1 MGTRCR
7 SMDWGAG
14 ARTGAK
20 DGRKVANDAP
30 GVAQAL
36 TRAPGKGLVGQ
47 AEAGGVG
54 ALLRSGGS
62 PEPRWSGT
70 RALRPAA
77 HAYSVLTGSQDPDD
91 QQPQAQERKL
101 RLILAGRTG
110 VGKSATGNS
119 ILGHSL
125 FPSRLAATP
134 VTRSCAL
141 GSRSWAGWRV
151 EVTDTPD
158 LFTAQ
163 GRHADPDCTERAS
176 CYLLSAPGPHALL
189 LVTQLGRFT
198 AQDEE
203 AARGV
208 RELFGAGV
216 LARAVLVFTR
226 REDLEGGS
234 LHDYVRATDNRALR
248 ALVAECGGRV
258 CALDN
263 RAEGA
268 ERDAQVGELLALV
281 ERLALEHDGAPFTDD
296 VYGLAWARRH
306 ARPEDTLRLVATR
319 LVSRGPGRGRRRLEA
334 GGRGGSGR
342 SSSWRGSCY
351 LSCCFSRGGG
361 PDPD

>member
-1 MGTRCR
+1 MG
-7 SMDWGAG
+7 
-14 ARTGAK
+14 
-20 DGRKVANDAP
+20 GRKMARDEKNAC
-30 GVAQAL
+30 
-36 TRAPGKGLVGQ
+36 
-47 AEAGGVG
+47 
-54 ALLRSGGS
+54 
-62 PEPRWSGT
+62 
-70 RALRPAA
+70 
-77 HAYSVLTGSQDPDD
+77 GSQDPDD

-268 ERDAQVGELLALV
+268 ERDAQVGELLGLV